1 MHSSGGNQVWVGNV
15 PFDATEDELR
25 EVMNTAGQVIS
36 IRIVHDKDT
45 GLSRGFSFC
54 EYRDI
59 ETCIIAIKSLNGYEL
74 RGRAIRVDWASQD
87 MRSRYNHLVVNN
99 ANTNIVQVGNTSQ
112 TGISNIVQQNSEAN
126 AGIHHQIPINAPIHT
141 HSHNQQIQDEV
152 VSIPTIQTNNAT
164 NYDSISSEII
174 QLVQGMSV
182 SQLYYLMGHMQKL
195 VIQNPETARSIL
207 LDNPQFCYA
216 LLHAQFILGMVN
228 EPFTPLNQEQLNK
241 ANNIRTQVLNSRNSG
256 NNNINLKNL
265 GGDISTLVEEII
277 NNPNPAL
284 LNALSSIQPN
294 SVPQWTDEERSKIF
308 AIQQALRARGL
319 IN

>member
-25 EVMNTAGQVIS
+25 EVMNTAGQVLS

-99 ANTNIVQVGNTSQ
+99 TNTNMAPVGGATQ
-112 TGISNIVQQNSEAN
+112 AGIGNITQQNAEVN
-126 AGIHHQIPINAPIHT
+126 TGIHHQISMNAPIHT
-141 HSHNQQIQDEV
+141 HGHNQQAQDEV
-152 VSIPTIQTNNAT
+152 ASIPTIQTTNAA

-174 QLVQGMSV
+174 QLIQGMSV
-182 SQLYYLMGHMQKL
+182 SQLFYLMGHMQKL
-195 VIQNPETARSIL
+195 VVQNPETARSIL

-241 ANNIRTQVLNSRNSG
+241 ANNIRTQVLNARNSG
-256 NNNINLKNL
+256 SSNINFKNF
-265 GGDISTLVEEII
+265 GDISTLVEEII

-284 LNALSSIQPN
+284 INALSSIQPN
-294 SVPQWTDEERSKIF
+294 SVPQWTDEERSKIL
-308 AIQQALRARGL
+308 AIQQALRSRGL
-319 IN
+319 IS